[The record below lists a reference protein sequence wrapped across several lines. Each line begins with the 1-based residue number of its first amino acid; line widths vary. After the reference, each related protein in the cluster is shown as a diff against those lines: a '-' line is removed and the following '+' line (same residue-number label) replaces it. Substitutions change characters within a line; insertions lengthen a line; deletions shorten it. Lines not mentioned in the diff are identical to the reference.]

1 MKIIHSFVG
10 ASCLA
15 FVLGAANVHAQNV
28 GVGLSNPQAK
38 LTVLGSLAVGDSSFN
53 VPLASSGSSTNANF
67 TTNEAIFQGA
77 VGIGT
82 TNPTQY
88 GRLCVLND
96 GGGNDVHD
104 DIALV
109 SFAGASQEGPV
120 FSFYAG
126 QGTAASPTTL
136 VNGNLVGGIG
146 WWNVTSSGPVSV
158 GSISTSFTGS
168 GSTNSSTIKMFA
180 AGPAGGTNLYMVG
193 ATGNVGINQSNPLA
207 PLHVGTTANIIDT
220 TTARSYFFSGSSVL
234 THDSSS
240 NEANNASAIFGSTI
254 WVAGDIVSYNGT
266 INPSD
271 ARLKNIIGPS
281 DSAKD
286 LEILKKI
293 EVTDYTMKD
302 TVKFGQ
308 KPFKKVIAQ
317 QVDEVYPTAVTS
329 IGIKG
334 FTFTPD
340 IYAIS
345 DSIKMDKPDVY
356 LITLAKAHDL
366 KDGDTVR
373 LIRSKNPEL
382 TLEAHVVNDKTF
394 TVETK
399 EPLGDKVFV
408 YGKECTDLKAVD
420 YEAISMLNVSATQE
434 LAKEVETLKQ
444 QNSDLKNEAKQ
455 LTVIEGEE
463 RAKIAEQDKKIAA
476 LQAENAKLIAIAAK
490 IERLEKIVATIQKKE
505 NDGVRTVALEQ

>member
-1 MKIIHSFVG
+1 MKITQLGVWAI
-10 ASCLA
+10 ALA
-15 FVLGAANVHAQNV
+15 LFTAGNLHAQNV
-28 GVGLSNPQAK
+28 GIGVANPQSK
-38 LTVLGSLAVGDSSFN
+38 LSVNGTS
-53 VPLASSGSSTNANF
+53 SSGGLAIGDATYTSSTGTVAPQNG
-67 TTNEAIFQGA
+67 AIIQGT

-82 TNPTQY
+82 SAPNSSAQLHIYNPS
-88 GRLCVLND
+88 
-96 GGGNDVHD
+96 GNAEE
-104 DIALV
+104 ILESSAPAPFFPFLR
-109 SFAGASQEGPV
+109 
-120 FSFYAG
+120 
-126 QGTAASPTTL
+126 L
-136 VNGNLVGGIG
+136 VNDSTTNFK
-146 WWNVTSSGPVSV
+146 
-158 GSISTSFTGS
+158 SIVEWS
-168 GSTNSSTIKMFA
+168 NA
-180 AGPAGGTNLYMVG
+180 AHTEGFQWALDPTRNGTNDFELYDLATNQVRIYVDP
-193 ATGNVGINQSNPLA
+193 TGNVGIGTITPLA
-207 PLHVGTTANIIDT
+207 PLHVGTTTNITDT

-240 NEANNASAIFGSTI
+240 AEANNASAIFASTI

-266 INPSD
+266 IKPSD

-340 IYAIS
+340 IYAVS
-345 DSIKMDKPDVY
+345 DSIKMEKPDVY

-373 LIRSKNPEL
+373 LITSKNPEL

-399 EPLGDKVFV
+399 KALGDKVFV

-434 LAKEVETLKQ
+434 LAKKVEILEQ
-444 QNSDLKNEAKQ
+444 QNTYLQNENRR
-455 LTVIEGEE
+455 LTAVEE
-463 RAKIAEQDKKIAA
+463 QERQEKATVAEQGVEIAA
-476 LQAENAKLIAIAAK
+476 LKGANEKLTTIAAK
-490 IERLEKIVATIQKKE
+490 MESLERAVAKMQEKGNGEVK
-505 NDGVRTVALEQ
+505 TVALEQ

>member
-1 MKIIHSFVG
+1 MKITQLGVW
-10 ASCLA
+10 ATALA
-15 FVLGAANVHAQNV
+15 LFTAGNLHAQNV
-28 GVGLSNPQAK
+28 GIGVANPQSK
-38 LTVLGSLAVGDSSFN
+38 LSVNGTG
-53 VPLASSGSSTNANF
+53 SSGGLAIGDATYTSSTGTVAPQNG
-67 TTNEAIFQGA
+67 AIIQGT

-82 TNPTQY
+82 SAPNSSAQLHIYNPS
-88 GRLCVLND
+88 
-96 GGGNDVHD
+96 GNAEE
-104 DIALV
+104 ILESSAPAPFFPFLR
-109 SFAGASQEGPV
+109 
-120 FSFYAG
+120 
-126 QGTAASPTTL
+126 L
-136 VNGNLVGGIG
+136 VNDSTTNFK
-146 WWNVTSSGPVSV
+146 
-158 GSISTSFTGS
+158 SIVEWS
-168 GSTNSSTIKMFA
+168 NA
-180 AGPAGGTNLYMVG
+180 AHTEGFQWALDPTRNGTNDFELYDLATNQVRIYVDP
-193 ATGNVGINQSNPLA
+193 TGNVGIGTITPLA
-207 PLHVGTTANIIDT
+207 PLHVGTTTNITDT

-240 NEANNASAIFGSTI
+240 AEANNASAIFASTI

-266 INPSD
+266 IKPSD